1 MRVILDTNILVSALI
16 LQTTPP
22 ALIYRKWLTGS
33 FQLLTSLQQIE
44 ELKRTFAKPKI
55 VPALVLKS
63 EAGKMMNHLRSS
75 TEFIDSL
82 PIVKR
87 SPDPNDDFL
96 LAMVEAGNADFLIT
110 GDKSGLLSLVRHG
123 GCRIISARHFA
134 NIKRY
139 L

>member
-22 ALIYRKWLTGS
+22 ALIYRNWLMGS
-33 FQLLTSLQQIE
+33 FDLLTSLQQIE

-63 EAGKMMNHLRSS
+63 EAGKMINRLRTSAA
-75 TEFIDSL
+75 FIDSM
-82 PIVKR
+82 PVVKR

-96 LAMVEAGNADFLIT
+96 LAMAEAGNADFLIT
-110 GDKSGLLSLVRHG
+110 GDKSGLLSLIRHG
-123 GCRIISARHFA
+123 SCRILPARRFA
-134 NIKRY
+134 NMKRY